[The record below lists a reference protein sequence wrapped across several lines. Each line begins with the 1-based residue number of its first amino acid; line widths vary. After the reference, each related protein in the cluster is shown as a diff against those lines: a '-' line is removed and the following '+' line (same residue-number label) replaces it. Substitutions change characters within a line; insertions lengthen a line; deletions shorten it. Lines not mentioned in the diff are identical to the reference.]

1 MGILADAR
9 SKTPPPTF
17 VATEPSTESSSVS
30 IIYDIYGI
38 QVNTY

>member
-17 VATEPSTESSSVS
+17 VATEPSIETSLS
-30 IIYDIYGI
+30 
-38 QVNTY
+38 